1 MGHSAPT
8 RIVLWVLVVAMGLGG
23 CATALGRMSAP
34 DARRLLAQAGF
45 TVRQADTPARM
56 AKLKTL
62 PAYKV
67 MPWTRPDGTVVY
79 GYADP
84 DGCKCVYVG
93 NAQQYATYQQLVAA
107 ERMELDRETE
117 TGPMPSEWME

>member
-1 MGHSAPT
+1 MRQSAPT
-8 RIVLWVLVVAMGLGG
+8 RIVLWALVIAMALGG
-23 CATALGRMSAP
+23 CATALGRISAP

-45 TVRQADTPARM
+45 TVRQADTPERM

-67 MPWTRPDGTVVY
+67 IPWTRPDRTIVY
-79 GYADP
+79 AYADP

-107 ERMELDRETE
+107 ERMELDQETE